1 MLDHVTPSL
10 AFLAGLVSFLS
21 PCVLPLVP
29 AYAAYLGG
37 RAGRSGLRHRSDVA
51 LAGAAFVAGLSLV
64 VVLFFYAYQSL
75 LGPLQHVLA
84 PLAGLLVILLALQ
97 LAGLLRMPLL
107 QVEHRLMRT
116 APRRGGPLGG
126 LLLGVGF
133 AAGWTPCVGPTL
145 GAILTSGGEQGTTL
159 AGLALLTCYCLG
171 LGLPFLVLAVAFER
185 AAPVVAA
192 LNRRRRV
199 IDLASAGVLGVMGV
213 LLLTS
218 QLTWLTLHLAWLVP
232 DSLARAVTI

>member
-1 MLDHVTPSL
+1 M
-10 AFLAGLVSFLS
+10 
-21 PCVLPLVP
+21 LPLVP
-29 AYAAYLGG
+29 AYAAYLGA
-37 RAGRSGLRHRSDVA
+37 RAGRSGLAHRSDVA

-64 VVLFFYAYQSL
+64 VLVFFYAYQRL
-75 LGPLQHVLA
+75 LGPLQHFLA

-97 LAGLLRMPLL
+97 LAGLLRVPFL
-107 QVEHRLMRT
+107 QVEHRLMKT
-116 APRRGGPLGG
+116 APDQRGPLGG

-145 GAILTSGGEQGTTL
+145 GAILTSGGEQGTTV

-185 AAPVVAA
+185 VAPVVAA

-199 IDLASAGVLGVMGV
+199 IDLASAGVLGLMGG

-218 QLTWLTLHLAWLVP
+218 QLAWLTLHLAWLVP
-232 DSLARAVTI
+232 DALARAVTI